1 MVLRI
6 YDTRSR
12 IKKKFIPIVEGEVSI
27 YVCGITPYSPSH
39 LGHARQ
45 AISFDIITRWFR
57 KLGFNVIYITNFTD
71 IDDKIIKVALE
82 ENVDFIPVARP
93 AIMLVA
99 APVEE
104 FLTIFKTGFFPRAV

>member
-1 MVLRI
+1 MGRKEDEFMVLKI

-57 KLGFNVIYITNFTD
+57 KLDFKVIYITNFTD

-82 ENVDFIPVARP
+82 ENVGIGELSTLMQMK
-93 AIMLVA
+93 ML
-99 APVEE
+99 
-104 FLTIFKTGFFPRAV
+104 I